1 MQKISVYWRDIPSQV
16 IIKRGRTRGK
26 APLPLHFQEAID
38 RAAMK
43 AGRGGSD
50 AYIADWRRETVP
62 LEAAGELDA
71 IAAQEAL
78 DLESQYSEER
88 LKALVANLGLE
99 PA

>member
-26 APLPLHFQEAID
+26 AALPLRFQEAID

-62 LEAAGELDA
+62 LEASGEPEAL
-71 IAAQEAL
+71 AAQAASDWET
-78 DLESQYSEER
+78 QYDDER